1 MENLKNEKGMLLAYR
16 KNGPLFKP
24 VFIIF
29 ICPFIYSQI
38 ICELH
43 NFGPHFFLRYLLKLF
58 SKFEFFKNIL
68 QTFIAVHSAVG
79 TFS

>member
-1 MENLKNEKGMLLAYR
+1 MKDKDKKPKKINKNEVESKKKIMSGTGMLLACR

-43 NFGPHFFLRYLLKLF
+43 NFGPHFFLRYL
-58 SKFEFFKNIL
+58 
-68 QTFIAVHSAVG
+68 
-79 TFS
+79 